1 MKKLFTLLFLS
12 IILKTF
18 ANGGPIDGSVFYKTG
33 DIVLMK
39 YADIKLIKENL
50 KIKLDGDYS
59 LVTVNYIL
67 ENKSSYKK
75 GITYGFPIELLAN
88 SHWGEEG
95 EDFLIDI
102 KFSMNEN
109 ALPLKS
115 QTDLSEF
122 KSEVKDFKE
131 NEVSVKR
138 RWYVVEFSI
147 EKEEIIQLAV
157 SYKVK
162 NSFID
167 WATSKSFFENY
178 DERKFIYDF
187 TPAHKWGNGSVESMN
202 IEVDASK
209 IIAHGGKVNVKGLSL
224 SKNKGIYNL
233 TKNNFDLKNAL
244 PLYISYENKSEKF
257 SEYVLKHKIPEKHIK
272 KVKVSSKL
280 KGDYGKENLFD
291 TNFNTAWAEGK
302 KGAGIGEKIEIEFD
316 NYNLAAICL
325 INGYSKNAEVFKK
338 NNRLKKIKVKI
349 DYVDYYDKE
358 KTKVINKEFTFEDKK
373 YEQINSRNFYHLS
386 AIIGDYGEAIFKM
399 RKITITILEV
409 YRGTTYNDT
418 CISELF
424 LLGYK

>member
-39 YADIKLIKENL
+39 YAGIKLIKENL

-75 GITYGFPIELLAN
+75 GITYGFPVELLAN
-88 SHWGEEG
+88 SDWGEEE
-95 EDFLIDI
+95 EDFLVDI
-102 KFSMNEN
+102 KFSMNVN
-109 ALPLKS
+109 VLPLKS

-147 EKEEIIQLAV
+147 EKEETIQLTV

-209 IIAHGGKVNVKGLSL
+209 IIANGGKVNIKGVSL

-233 TKNNFDLKNAL
+233 TENNFDLKNAL
-244 PLYISYENKSEKF
+244 PLYISYENKSKNF
-257 SEYVLKHKIPEKHIK
+257 SKRVLKHRISEKHIK

-280 KGDYGKENLFD
+280 RGDYEKENLFD
-291 TNFNTAWAEGK
+291 INFNTAWVEGK
-302 KGAGIGEKIEIEFD
+302 RGPGIGEKIEIELD
-316 NYNLAAICL
+316 NYKVAAICL

-338 NNRLKKIKVKI
+338 NNRLKKIKVDTEMI
-349 DYVDYYDKE
+349 DYEDASKIIKQSKE
-358 KTKVINKEFTFEDKK
+358 IIFKDKK
-373 YEQINSRNFYHLS
+373 FKEINLNNFYHLNETVE
-386 AIIGDYGEAIFKM
+386 DYGGFLLKVK
-399 RKITITILEV
+399 KITITILEV